1 MKLYLNLKPIIIQ
14 GLVFAF
20 LFNSIGA
27 IPAQAQDF
35 VLPLPGKM
43 IALSPS
49 YSPVLLKGIKLDPN
63 NPFRFHFYVDKSSTD
78 VIPAN
83 AGIHNQEQLRKES
96 AKLIKYFLASL
107 TTPEKDLWVN
117 LSPYEKDRIIPQG
130 FGQTEMGRDLL
141 AQDYILKEITSSL
154 IYPESRLGKEFWQ
167 KVYAQAQSKYGT
179 TNIPINTFNKVWIIP
194 DKAVVYENGG
204 TAFVLESHLKV
215 MLEEDYLSLQK
226 HQMPTEGCQPGGH
239 GFSRVPKPIA
249 KRGRVECES
258 APGKK
263 PNA

>member
-1 MKLYLNLKPIIIQ
+1 MKSYLNLKPIIIQ

-20 LFNSIGA
+20 LFNSIGV

-107 TTPEKDLWVN
+107 TTPEKD
-117 LSPYEKDRIIPQG
+117 RIIPQS
-130 FGQTEMGRDLL
+130 FGQTEMGRDL
-141 AQDYILKEITSSL
+141 
-154 IYPESRLGKEFWQ
+154 
-167 KVYAQAQSKYGT
+167 
-179 TNIPINTFNKVWIIP
+179 
-194 DKAVVYENGG
+194 
-204 TAFVLESHLKV
+204 
-215 MLEEDYLSLQK
+215 
-226 HQMPTEGCQPGGH
+226 
-239 GFSRVPKPIA
+239 
-249 KRGRVECES
+249 
-258 APGKK
+258 
-263 PNA
+263 